1 MAKVKSIVSGV
12 LIALVI
18 VFVVQNTETVQVR
31 LLFWKVSMSWALM
44 VLIALLIGI
53 VAGWLV
59 RGTRRK

>member
-1 MAKVKSIVSGV
+1 VGKVKSIVSGV

>member
-1 MAKVKSIVSGV
+1 MTKVKSIVSGV